1 MCSKEVQ
8 TPLGAVRVF
17 VPRCGTDCAG
27 NARSRPLSILKTAR
41 LPIANDR
48 ATL

>member
-1 MCSKEVQ
+1 M
-8 TPLGAVRVF
+8 AVRVF

-27 NARSRPLSILKTAR
+27 NARSRPQSILKSGAPT
-41 LPIANDR
+41 ITSVR